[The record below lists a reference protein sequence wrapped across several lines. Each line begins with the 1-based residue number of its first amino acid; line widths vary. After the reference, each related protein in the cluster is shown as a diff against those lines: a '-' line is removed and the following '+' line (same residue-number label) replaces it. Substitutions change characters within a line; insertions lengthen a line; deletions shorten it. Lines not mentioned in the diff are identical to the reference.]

1 MKAGTVRAVAP
12 TASLCA
18 RTTTGHT
25 PDAAF
30 NPAWSPDGR
39 GPDELALGIITTIRY
54 DGIRNAS
61 WTASCPP
68 FRRDW
73 TARS

>member
-1 MKAGTVRAVAP
+1 MRAVAP